1 MRNGKTLVILGLVTL
16 AVVLAA
22 IFTRQESTAIPRQG
36 ERLFPQ
42 LMANINDTTEV
53 VGVSKNETFTL
64 TRRDGHWV
72 VKEKS
77 DYPADANK
85 VRQLIVGTAQFRRVE
100 PKTRNPELYEK
111 LSVEGINKE
120 AAKSVKI
127 SLKNTS
133 GAALAEFLLGERRW
147 SRGDPSLSEY
157 YVRLPD
163 DPQAWLVEGKIPDD
177 KSPTNWLDDEI
188 LELDSARVREVR
200 VTHPDGDKV
209 TVRHSKPSANDYQL
223 LGLPEGAEVEFNY
236 AVNSIGNTLT
246 SLTLDNVKP
255 APEVRFKNGT
265 GLSVEL
271 ETFDGLR
278 VQMQTMKDGEDNL
291 AWFSAMF
298 DSSLIHEDERANKET
313 TESADK
319 DAKKKSRLKAP
330 DDVKK
335 EAATLNARW
344 KDWVYVVPQYRID
357 SLGKKKSELIK
368 FTKKTKSGKKTG
380 G

>member
-255 APEVRFKNGT
+255 ASEVRFENGT

>member
-111 LSVEGINKE
+111 LCVEGINKE

-255 APEVRFKNGT
+255 ASEVRFKNGT

-335 EAATLNARW
+335 EAETLNARW

>member
-111 LSVEGINKE
+111 LGVEGINKE
-120 AAKSVKI
+120 EAKSVKI

-200 VTHPDGDKV
+200 VTHPDGDKI

-255 APEVRFKNGT
+255 ASEVRFKNGA

-278 VQMQTMKDGEDNL
+278 VQMQTMKNGEDNL

-298 DSSLIHEDERANKET
+298 DSSLIHEDERASKGA

-319 DAKKKSRLKAP
+319 DAKKKSKLKAP

-335 EAATLNARW
+335 EAETLNTRW

>member
-42 LMANINDTTEV
+42 LMANINNTTEV

-85 VRQLIVGTAQFRRVE
+85 VRQLIVGTAQFQRVE

-111 LSVEGINKE
+111 LGVEGINKE
-120 AAKSVKI
+120 EAKSVKI

-133 GAALAEFLLGERRW
+133 GVALAEFLLGERRW

-163 DPQAWLVEGKIPDD
+163 DPQAWLVEGKR
-177 KSPTNWLDDEI
+177 
-188 LELDSARVREVR
+188 A
-200 VTHPDGDKV
+200 
-209 TVRHSKPSANDYQL
+209 
-223 LGLPEGAEVEFNY
+223 Y
-236 AVNSIGNTLT
+236 A
-246 SLTLDNVKP
+246 
-255 APEVRFKNGT
+255 
-265 GLSVEL
+265 
-271 ETFDGLR
+271 
-278 VQMQTMKDGEDNL
+278 
-291 AWFSAMF
+291 
-298 DSSLIHEDERANKET
+298 
-313 TESADK
+313 
-319 DAKKKSRLKAP
+319 
-330 DDVKK
+330 
-335 EAATLNARW
+335 
-344 KDWVYVVPQYRID
+344 
-357 SLGKKKSELIK
+357 K
-368 FTKKTKSGKKTG
+368 FA
-380 G
+380 

>member
-319 DAKKKSRLKAP
+319 DAKKKSKLKAP

-335 EAATLNARW
+335 EAATLNTRW

>member
-111 LSVEGINKE
+111 LGVEGINKE

-298 DSSLIHEDERANKET
+298 DSSLIHEDERANKEA
-313 TESADK
+313 TESAEK

-368 FTKKTKSGKKTG
+368 FTKKTKSSKKTG

>member
-36 ERLFPQ
+36 EQLFPQ

-111 LSVEGINKE
+111 LGVEGINKE
-120 AAKSVKI
+120 EAKSVKI

-200 VTHPDGDKV
+200 VTRPDGDKV
-209 TVRHSKPSANDYQL
+209 TVRRSEPSANDYQL

-255 APEVRFKNGT
+255 ASEVRFKNGT

-278 VQMQTMKDGEDNL
+278 VQMQTMKDGNDNL
-291 AWFSAMF
+291 ARFSTMF
-298 DSSLIHEDERANKET
+298 DSSLIHEDETANKEA

-319 DAKKKSRLKAP
+319 DAKKKSKLKAP

-335 EAATLNARW
+335 EAETLNTRW

-368 FTKKTKSGKKTG
+368 FTKKTKSGKQTG